1 MSLIGGGG
9 AFLEGLLTASLDE
22 WAGAWVLFVS
32 GNEFLVKGCD
42 PLDWVGASLGG
53 SGASLGASGA
63 SLEGGGASLGGG
75 GAWKTAGLEKKY
87 ILIG

>member
-1 MSLIGGGG
+1 M
-9 AFLEGLLTASLDE
+9 EE
-22 WAGAWVLFVS
+22 WTGAWVLFVR

-53 SGASLGASGA
+53 SWP

-75 GAWKTAGLEKKY
+75 GAWKTAGLELTY
-87 ILIG
+87 ILIGYMYLTYRNGYTI